1 MSKKAAGESASVNKE
16 ETSAYVS
23 DVLPGLLERY
33 DANDI
38 YNVDETGLFYKLLP
52 DKTYTIKNE
61 DCHGGKLSKERV
73 TILLGANL
81 TGNDKLKPLVIGKS
95 KKPRCFNGINMST
108 LPVTYEANKKAW
120 MTCDIFNEWLSN
132 WNRKLQVQNR
142 KVLLFID
149 NCPAHN
155 LTGNFSNIEIQF
167 LPPNTTSVLQ
177 PMDQGVINSFK
188 SHYRRRLVNRYL
200 AAIENRQD
208 VNSIKINIREAI
220 DMLTIA
226 WRAVTSG
233 TIANCFRK
241 GGFVQGQRPAEQLE
255 NVQEMAEIAVDREIW
270 IAVQENF
277 DITTTFEEYVAAD
290 NSVSTTESI
299 TEEAIVQSV
308 LASKFVKEEADGQEE
323 DEEETEEK
331 DDTPMNT
338 VQCLEAIAGI
348 RRFFQ
353 ASNLPE
359 NVFDALTV
367 LEDYALQQQITRKT
381 KQTKITEL
389 FDNMIKKEN
398 N

>member
-1 MSKKAAGESASVNKE
+1 
-16 ETSAYVS
+16 
-23 DVLPGLLERY
+23 
-33 DANDI
+33 
-38 YNVDETGLFYKLLP
+38 
-52 DKTYTIKNE
+52 
-61 DCHGGKLSKERV
+61 
-73 TILLGANL
+73 
-81 TGNDKLKPLVIGKS
+81 
-95 KKPRCFNGINMST
+95 
-108 LPVTYEANKKAW
+108 
-120 MTCDIFNEWLSN
+120 
-132 WNRKLQVQNR
+132 
-142 KVLLFID
+142 
-149 NCPAHN
+149 
-155 LTGNFSNIEIQF
+155 
-167 LPPNTTSVLQ
+167 
-177 PMDQGVINSFK
+177 MDQGVINSFK

-255 NVQEMAEIAVDREIW
+255 NVQEMAEIA
-270 IAVQENF
+270 
-277 DITTTFEEYVAAD
+277 
-290 NSVSTTESI
+290 
-299 TEEAIVQSV
+299 
-308 LASKFVKEEADGQEE
+308 
-323 DEEETEEK
+323 
-331 DDTPMNT
+331 
-338 VQCLEAIAGI
+338 GI

>member
-1 MSKKAAGESASVNKE
+1 
-16 ETSAYVS
+16 
-23 DVLPGLLERY
+23 
-33 DANDI
+33 
-38 YNVDETGLFYKLLP
+38 
-52 DKTYTIKNE
+52 
-61 DCHGGKLSKERV
+61 
-73 TILLGANL
+73 
-81 TGNDKLKPLVIGKS
+81 
-95 KKPRCFNGINMST
+95 
-108 LPVTYEANKKAW
+108 
-120 MTCDIFNEWLSN
+120 
-132 WNRKLQVQNR
+132 
-142 KVLLFID
+142 
-149 NCPAHN
+149 
-155 LTGNFSNIEIQF
+155 
-167 LPPNTTSVLQ
+167 
-177 PMDQGVINSFK
+177 
-188 SHYRRRLVNRYL
+188 
-200 AAIENRQD
+200 
-208 VNSIKINIREAI
+208 
-220 DMLTIA
+220 MLTIA

>member
-1 MSKKAAGESASVNKE
+1 MVF
-16 ETSAYVS
+16 
-23 DVLPGLLERY
+23 LR
-33 DANDI
+33 
-38 YNVDETGLFYKLLP
+38 
-52 DKTYTIKNE
+52 TISQ
-61 DCHGGKLSKERV
+61 H
-73 TILLGANL
+73 
-81 TGNDKLKPLVIGKS
+81 
-95 KKPRCFNGINMST
+95 GINQRT
-108 LPVTYEANKKAW
+108 EK
-120 MTCDIFNEWLSN
+120 
-132 WNRKLQVQNR
+132 R
-142 KVLLFID
+142 
-149 NCPAHN
+149 
-155 LTGNFSNIEIQF
+155 
-167 LPPNTTSVLQ
+167 
-177 PMDQGVINSFK
+177 
-188 SHYRRRLVNRYL
+188 
-200 AAIENRQD
+200 
-208 VNSIKINIREAI
+208 
-220 DMLTIA
+220 
-226 WRAVTSG
+226 
-233 TIANCFRK
+233 NCFRK

>member
-1 MSKKAAGESASVNKE
+1 
-16 ETSAYVS
+16 
-23 DVLPGLLERY
+23 
-33 DANDI
+33 
-38 YNVDETGLFYKLLP
+38 
-52 DKTYTIKNE
+52 
-61 DCHGGKLSKERV
+61 
-73 TILLGANL
+73 
-81 TGNDKLKPLVIGKS
+81 
-95 KKPRCFNGINMST
+95 
-108 LPVTYEANKKAW
+108 
-120 MTCDIFNEWLSN
+120 
-132 WNRKLQVQNR
+132 
-142 KVLLFID
+142 
-149 NCPAHN
+149 
-155 LTGNFSNIEIQF
+155 
-167 LPPNTTSVLQ
+167 
-177 PMDQGVINSFK
+177 
-188 SHYRRRLVNRYL
+188 
-200 AAIENRQD
+200 
-208 VNSIKINIREAI
+208 
-220 DMLTIA
+220 
-226 WRAVTSG
+226 
-233 TIANCFRK
+233 
-241 GGFVQGQRPAEQLE
+241 
-255 NVQEMAEIAVDREIW
+255 MAEIAVDREIW

-348 RRFFQ
+348 RFFQ

>member
-1 MSKKAAGESASVNKE
+1 
-16 ETSAYVS
+16 
-23 DVLPGLLERY
+23 
-33 DANDI
+33 
-38 YNVDETGLFYKLLP
+38 
-52 DKTYTIKNE
+52 
-61 DCHGGKLSKERV
+61 
-73 TILLGANL
+73 
-81 TGNDKLKPLVIGKS
+81 
-95 KKPRCFNGINMST
+95 
-108 LPVTYEANKKAW
+108 
-120 MTCDIFNEWLSN
+120 
-132 WNRKLQVQNR
+132 
-142 KVLLFID
+142 
-149 NCPAHN
+149 
-155 LTGNFSNIEIQF
+155 
-167 LPPNTTSVLQ
+167 
-177 PMDQGVINSFK
+177 
-188 SHYRRRLVNRYL
+188 
-200 AAIENRQD
+200 
-208 VNSIKINIREAI
+208 
-220 DMLTIA
+220 
-226 WRAVTSG
+226 
-233 TIANCFRK
+233 
-241 GGFVQGQRPAEQLE
+241 
-255 NVQEMAEIAVDREIW
+255 MAEIAVDREIW